1 MNIKKNT
8 GNENTKLKYK
18 NVWEYFEAI
27 DLFFLEFAD
36 NPQASGVTLYANGR
50 NQVAVTLNFRAK
62 NKCGGYLSL
71 TENDVLS
78 VARLYHASSDTCLYS
93 AKQKNTPWRAQY
105 VADVFTQP
113 ASWLV
118 SHKSFSD
125 VKRDC
130 DNIVRVTWY
139 VSCSPWDTLAATSLN
154 VGVTIAG
161 KRYIT
166 DDYCVSG
173 RHSHLLVDVLP
184 QKKYVSSA
192 EYENSDI
199 VLTRYNTDTISVKKT
214 DGGSISIDQD
224 NYYLAFKNSG
234 LYINKVD
241 INSECQ
247 KGDLNATSYLPAKP
261 FYTAQGTHSLI
272 GFVWPL
278 GIQQPVYCT
287 LYSSLGDN
295 TSSFRDIDP
304 FKINVNEHKGQLCLT
319 SLAGN
324 DGNNVVDTVINYV
337 YVTYYDQN
345 GNSGSVILGPNN
357 DDNGN
362 TIKVLSWQDTFG
374 SISQFYLQFD
384 AAVNNNT
391 VQIYANGNNQV
402 AIRVTLEVEDTNGVV
417 IPLTSDDVLNA
428 THLCNYETGNKI
440 NWYGATAYNS
450 DQWWYTGTKND
461 FCVAKSYSGTATPPN
476 TFIKKQTINVDST
489 SGLAQCLYY
498 FYSTSSDSNN
508 STDIAVGVTIN
519 GTEYSTAETNTN
531 WSQNMSLHISVLAEV
546 FYSYSGNGSS
556 GGEDSN
562 SNFTMTREDTA
573 TINNVDEYSL
583 NNSDYYSGRTVD
595 QDNYFVR
602 LRDNNSQ
609 TINIVK
615 VDINSPNGGDN
626 MSYIAPDGWPA
637 YNGTLPRSYY
647 FNHSN
652 DLGGALSTI
661 IWPLAQKHDEKV
673 VITYEFTSPE
683 NTAITASFSITVCQY
698 DETVLCLTR
707 LLLTNPY
714 QSLPAHY
721 GYFDCNVTAYDQYGN
736 SGDISFPYKDSGNG
750 IHIQNGSM

>member
-8 GNENTKLKYK
+8 DSENTKLKYK
-18 NVWEYFEAI
+18 NVWEDFKTI
-27 DLFFLEFAD
+27 DLFFIEFAD
-36 NPQASGVTLYANGR
+36 NPQASGATLYANGR

-62 NKCGGYLSL
+62 DKCGGYLSL

-78 VARLYHASSDTCLYS
+78 VARLYHAGSDTCLYS
-93 AKQKNTPWRAQY
+93 AKQENTPWRAQY

-118 SHKSFSD
+118 SHMSFPD

-139 VSCSPWDTLAATSLN
+139 VSCFPWDTLAATSLN

-166 DDYCVSG
+166 DDYRVSG

-184 QKKYVSSA
+184 QKKYVASA

-199 VLTRYNTDTISVKKT
+199 VLTRYDTDTVSAKKT

-224 NYYLAFKNSG
+224 NYYLAFKNSE

-247 KGDLNATSYLPAKP
+247 MGDLNSTLYLPAKP
-261 FYTAQGTHSLI
+261 FYTAQGTNSLV

-278 GIQQPVYCT
+278 GIQQPVHCT
-287 LYSSLGDN
+287 LYSSPGDN
-295 TSSFRDIDP
+295 ASPFRDIFP
-304 FKINVNEHKGQLCLT
+304 FKINVNEYKGQLCLT
-319 SLAGN
+319 RLAGN
-324 DGNNVVDTVINYV
+324 DGNNVADTVINYV

-345 GNSGSVILGPNN
+345 GNSGNAILGPNS

-391 VQIYANGNNQV
+391 AEIYANNNNQV

-440 NWYGATAYNS
+440 NWYGAKSPYNS
-450 DQWWYTGTKND
+450 DQWWYTGTKNS
-461 FCVAKSYSGTATPPN
+461 FCGAKSYSGTATPPS
-476 TFIKKQTINVDST
+476 TFIKKKTINADST
-489 SGLAQCLYY
+489 SGPAQYLYY
-498 FYSTSSDSNN
+498 FYSTSSDSKN

-519 GTEYSTAETNTN
+519 GTEYSTAETNSN

-562 SNFTMTREDTA
+562 SNFTMTREDTR
-573 TINNVDEYSL
+573 NFS
-583 NNSDYYSGRTVD
+583 NNSWSID
-595 QDNYFVR
+595 QDNYYVT
-602 LRDNNSQ
+602 LRDNNQETVNITKADISGYYTTNFTDSSGKDWGEVALPFYAENYHNY
-609 TINIVK
+609 TI
-615 VDINSPNGGDN
+615 
-626 MSYIAPDGWPA
+626 
-637 YNGTLPRSYY
+637 YNGY
-647 FNHSN
+647 
-652 DLGGALSTI
+652 
-661 IWPLAQKHDEKV
+661 IWPLGDSYTVQ
-673 VITYEFTSPE
+673 VIPSDGVYSSYLFKSPL
-683 NTAITASFSITVCQY
+683 AVSSITVGQKG
-698 DETVLCLTR
+698 DSVLCLSRISSKGPTYNDFKGSSENAAA
-707 LLLTNPY
+707 T
-714 QSLPAHY
+714 
-721 GYFDCNVTAYDQYGN
+721 VYDQYGN
-736 SGDISFPYKDSGNG
+736 SGQVGFKQDSGTGGNT
-750 IHIQNGSM
+750 ILIYDNN